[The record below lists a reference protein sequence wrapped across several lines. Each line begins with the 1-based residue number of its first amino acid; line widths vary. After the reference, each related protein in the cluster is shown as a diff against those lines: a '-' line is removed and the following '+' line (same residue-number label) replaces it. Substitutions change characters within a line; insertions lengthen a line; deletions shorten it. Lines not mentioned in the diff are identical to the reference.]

1 MILRDMTE
9 ADLDTVL
16 NIEREA
22 HAHPWT
28 LGNFSDSLHSGYQ
41 CKIYES
47 KEEGMLGYAVLM
59 LAVDEAEL
67 LDIAIAVQQ
76 QRQGWG
82 RKLME
87 EMMALARRHNMLRM
101 VLEVRASNVAAI
113 GLYRM
118 TGFTDIGLRRDYY
131 PAAPARGTPKV
142 GNPLPAEAGA
152 ELAPPKGTRQT
163 SCHPFADNGREDA
176 ILMGREL

>member
-9 ADLDTVL
+9 ADLDAVL
-16 NIEREA
+16 RIERGV

-28 LGNFSDSLHSGYQ
+28 LGNFNDALRSKYV
-41 CKIYES
+41 CKVYGEQ
-47 KEEGMLGYAVLM
+47 EQMVGYAVLM

-67 LDIAIAVQQ
+67 LDIAIDSQL

-82 RKLME
+82 QKLLE
-87 EMMALARRHNMLRM
+87 EMFVLARRHDMRRM

-113 GLYRM
+113 SLYRKA
-118 TGFTDIGLRRDYY
+118 GFNDIGLRRDYY
-131 PAAPARGTPKV
+131 
-142 GNPLPAEAGA
+142 
-152 ELAPPKGTRQT
+152 LAQ
-163 SCHPFADNGREDA
+163 NGREDA